1 MSSFSRPLVLVFAT
15 AALAACRYSDIPQD
29 TLAKRVLPLAE
40 AEGQPRV
47 TATYFP
53 VTHANAIRRVPV
65 VVLEPRFF
73 GPDVLHRGREG
84 GLLAYLNFKGH
95 PAWRITIETP
105 TASSRALAAPLARA
119 IRAISQAS
127 KEPAIDVVGA
137 SLGAPS
143 VLHAIA
149 LLADEGASPVRR
161 VVFLGAGLDYAYPG
175 SFLERERDHLGGP
188 TRELCATEAACKK
201 LVHHPES
208 ARPYLGRLPPRDA
221 DDAVPAAKRYALL
234 ERRSEPVLFIAG
246 KADGIAPSEASF
258 PVFLKWGEA
267 LPGRAMTTKRFF
279 LAARENALGD
289 DYDHAELFVG
299 DRVEYEVFAP
309 IVAFLERD

>member
-1 MSSFSRPLVLVFAT
+1 MKRFFRPFALLL
-15 AALAACRYSDIPQD
+15 ASALLAACRYSDIPQD
-29 TLAKRVLPLAE
+29 TLAKRALPLAE
-40 AEGQPRV
+40 AEGSPRV

-73 GPDVLHRGREG
+73 GSDVLHRGREG

-105 TASSRALAAPLARA
+105 TASSRALATPVAHA

-127 KEPAIDVVGA
+127 KEPAIDVLGA

-143 VLHAIA
+143 LLHAVA

-175 SFLERERDHLGGP
+175 SFLEREHDHLGGLAG
-188 TRELCATEAACKK
+188 ELCATEAACKK

-208 ARPYLGRLPPRDA
+208 ARPYLGRLPPTDA
-221 DDAVPAAKRYALL
+221 DDAVPAAKRYTFL
-234 ERRSEPVLFIAG
+234 ERRPEPVLFIAG

-289 DYDHAELFVG
+289 DYDHAELFLG
-299 DRVEYEVFAP
+299 ERVESEVFAP

>member
-1 MSSFSRPLVLVFAT
+1 MKRFSRPFALLL
-15 AALAACRYSDIPQD
+15 ASALLAACRYSDLPKD

-40 AEGQPRV
+40 AEGQARV

-53 VTHANAIRRVPV
+53 VTHANAIRHVPV

-105 TASSRALAAPLARA
+105 TASSRALAAPVAHA

-127 KEPAIDVVGA
+127 KEPAIDVLGA

-143 VLHAIA
+143 LLHAVA

-175 SFLERERDHLGGP
+175 SFLERERDHLGGLA
-188 TRELCATEAACKK
+188 RELCATEAACKK

-208 ARPYLGRLPPRDA
+208 ARPYLGRLPPTDA
-221 DDAVPAAKRYALL
+221 DDAVPAAKRYAFL
-234 ERRSEPVLFIAG
+234 ERRAEPVLFIAG

-299 DRVEYEVFAP
+299 ERVESDVFEP